1 MGPDDPAVTWSGTA
15 GDEASAQAGTEVG
28 NDMSDAD
35 ATDDDAMSMRAFRE
49 SFYYGEHADMQYKF
63 LAKMSD
69 TDAADLLAGILHDVG
84 GALDTG
90 DLTTL
95 HDRIQQAQA
104 ATYADD
110 PTPQVDDA
118 PFTPMTRQLGDTRL
132 MLLSAGGVFRR
143 DDDPMGPD
151 GPSQTEALG
160 MIKEFLRGSPT
171 LSAIPT
177 ETPNAELTARHPGY
191 DATTAQ
197 RDPGT
202 VFPLAVLRDIANEGR
217 VQLAQTHYAFTGAT
231 SQSRLKKEVADAW
244 ARRFVAEE
252 VDGCLLVAT

>member
-1 MGPDDPAVTWSGTA
+1 MTDPDGT
-15 GDEASAQAGTEVG
+15 GDDTR
-28 NDMSDAD
+28 
-35 ATDDDAMSMRAFRE
+35 SMRAFRE

-90 DLTTL
+90 DLTSL

-118 PFTPMTRQLGDTRL
+118 PFTPMTRELGDSRL

-151 GPSQTEALG
+151 GPSQAEALG

-177 ETPNAELTARHPGY
+177 QTADGELTARHPGY
-191 DATTAQ
+191 DAVTAQ

-202 VFPLAVLRDIANEGR
+202 VFPLGVLRDLAAEGQ
-217 VQLAQTHYAFTGAT
+217 VQLAGTHYGFTGAT

-244 ARRFVAEE
+244 AQRFVAEE

>member
-1 MGPDDPAVTWSGTA
+1 MA
-15 GDEASAQAGTEVG
+15 
-28 NDMSDAD
+28 DAD
-35 ATDDDAMSMRAFRE
+35 GTGDDAVSMRDFRE

-69 TDAADLLAGILHDVG
+69 TDAGDLIAGILHDVG
-84 GALDTG
+84 TALDTG
-90 DLTTL
+90 DLASL

-118 PFTPMTRQLGDTRL
+118 PFTPMTRELSDTRL

-151 GPSQTEALG
+151 GPSQAEALG

-171 LSAIPT
+171 LSPIPT
-177 ETPNAELTARHPGY
+177 ETTDGELTARHPGY
-191 DATTAQ
+191 DAVTPQ

-202 VFPLAVLRDIANEGR
+202 VFPLAVLRELAAEGR
-217 VQLAQTHYAFTGAT
+217 VQLAGTHYAFTGAT

-244 ARRFVAEE
+244 AQRFVAEE